1 MGNQRLDQLF
11 DFLETS
17 PNDPFILYAIA
28 SEYMKLKDFDRA
40 LRYFQELLAK
50 RPDYV
55 GTYYH
60 FGKLYELMDRQDDA
74 LDIYNRGMLVAKRA
88 NDLHAFSELQ
98 TVYNAVLG
106 IEPDDDEDW

>member
-1 MGNQRLDQLF
+1 MGNQRLNQLF
-11 DFLETS
+11 EFLETS

-28 SEYMKLKDFDRA
+28 SEYMKLKDFDKA
-40 LRYFQELLAK
+40 QDYFQELLVK

-60 FGKLYELMDRQDDA
+60 FGKLYELMGRPDDA
-74 LDIYNRGMLVAKRA
+74 LDIYSNGMLVAKKA

-98 TVYNAVLG
+98 MVYNSVLG
-106 IEPDDDEDW
+106 IEPDDDDW

>member
-1 MGNQRLDQLF
+1 MSNQRIDQLF
-11 DFLETS
+11 TFLETA
-17 PNDPFILYAIA
+17 PDDPFILYAIA
-28 SEYMKLKDFDRA
+28 SEYVKLKEFDKA
-40 LRYFQELLAK
+40 LDYFQELVRK

-60 FGKLYELMDRQDDA
+60 FGKLYEVMGKQDEA
-74 LDIYNRGMLVAKRA
+74 LDIYNKGMAVAKRA

-98 TVYNAVLG
+98 TVYNSVLG